1 MGMGCRSRTTN
12 MDFSSTHHK
21 IWKLNSTEKLQ
32 KCINGP
38 QNGNLLRM
46 RSYCQKCW
54 FDLFRSNFQLPCC
67 IYWRLKPRVQ
77 VVHAFSLN
85 CAKTYN
91 YCFPPF
97 SIIMKVLQ
105 KIQQNKAQAIVPVP
119 FWITQNWFPV
129 LLGML
134 VDHPLIMTALLK
146 NLYFPPH

>member
-1 MGMGCRSRTTN
+1 

-21 IWKLNSTEKLQ
+21 IGKLNITEKLQ

-38 QNGNLLRM
+38 QNGNFLRM
-46 RSYCQKCW
+46 CSCCQKRW
-54 FDLFRSNFQLPCC
+54 FDLFRSRINFQLPCC

-85 CAKTYN
+85 CVKTYN

-119 FWITQNWFPV
+119 FWITQNRFPV